1 LKQVCSKNREIYRAF
16 RLLCILIQHLLLA
29 NYCLGESSSAGLSEL
44 VLCFWYFLVVRLGS
58 FDYGPFYFLCCDF
71 HLVRVSR
78 KQTSFDFDLPV
89 YETLTWQIVLS
100 GSLRR
105 VPLGLLTG
113 EGPGAVP
120 VFHREV
126 RSLRVLLVLL
136 GSYCR
141 VYSPHVFL

>member
-1 LKQVCSKNREIYRAF
+1 MKQVCSQNRGIYRAF

-44 VLCFWYFLVVRLGS
+44 VLCFWSFLVVRLGS
-58 FDYGPFYFLCCDF
+58 FDYGPSYSLCCDF

-89 YETLTWQIVLS
+89 YETLTWQVVLS

-105 VPLGLLTG
+105 APLGLLTG
-113 EGPGAVP
+113 EGPRAVP
-120 VFHREV
+120 VSHREV
-126 RSLRVLLVLL
+126 RSL
-136 GSYCR
+136 
-141 VYSPHVFL
+141 